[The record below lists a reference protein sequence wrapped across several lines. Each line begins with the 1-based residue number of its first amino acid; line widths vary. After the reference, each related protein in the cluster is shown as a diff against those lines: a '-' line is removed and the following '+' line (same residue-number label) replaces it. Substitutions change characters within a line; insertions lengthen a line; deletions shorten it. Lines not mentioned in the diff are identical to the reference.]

1 MADVTIY
8 TQPGCPF
15 CSRALALLSRKGVPV
30 NEINAPHGT
39 PARDESIR
47 RSGGRTSVPQIFVGD
62 RHLGGCD
69 DLHALDGRGEL
80 DGLLGLSETAG

>member
-1 MADVTIY
+1 MAAITIY
-8 TQPGCPF
+8 TQPGCPY
-15 CSRALALLSRKGVPV
+15 CARALALLSRKGVAV

-47 RSGGRTSVPQIFVGD
+47 RSGGRTSVPQIFSGD

-69 DLHALDGRGEL
+69 DIHALDARDEL
-80 DGLLGLSETAG
+80 DALLGLAGTAG

>member
-39 PARDESIR
+39 SARDDSIR